1 MRTIQQ
7 TKMFLKRENVH
18 CRVCKSFRVGCQVYL
33 FFFFQAHRDEVI
45 TIVANPVVDQVISA
59 GLGESKILC
68 FVNNFENVHYK
79 KKNVQPLPIARTI

>member
-1 MRTIQQ
+1 MSSISF
-7 TKMFLKRENVH
+7 FL
-18 CRVCKSFRVGCQVYL
+18 
-33 FFFFQAHRDEVI
+33 FFQAHRDEVI

-79 KKNVQPLPIARTI
+79 KKCATATHCTHNIT